1 MTNSRVA
8 GLVLAAM
15 LLAPGAAFAQSTNV
29 AYASAPKSG
38 FVVFLDNGGQL
49 SPVAND
55 TVHKAAVAARSART
69 IHVTGRGDYAEAVK
83 AELMRN
89 GIPANAIEVTAQAYN
104 PLPKPADG
112 LRDPMMRRVEISF

>member
-15 LLAPGAAFAQSTNV
+15 FVVPAAAFAQSTDI
-29 AYASAPKSG
+29 AYATAPKSE
-38 FVVFLDNGGQL
+38 FVVFLDHGGQL
-49 SPVAND
+49 SPVASAN
-55 TVHKAAVAARSART
+55 VHKAAVAARSART

-83 AELMRN
+83 VELMRQ
-89 GIPANAIEVTAQAYN
+89 GIPANAIEVTPQAYN